1 MDNYSV
7 LRNMLNAALNQAAE
21 ESSMLLG
28 QALVVNECDVIGV
41 EKQGYFTEMEE
52 PSFVVPVESREEY
65 PGRFYMV
72 FALRDAIMMSG
83 ILLGI
88 PPARISEKSRLMI
101 LEADDVDAFSE
112 IANQI
117 IGSFNSVFPP
127 KLPKKVHLKLEAPQ
141 KFIPET
147 NELTDQEPIPD
158 GEYLLFYSQLEL
170 PGQMMNRLDILIPR
184 DLANQFDPEGMEQS
198 QPQEAPEA
206 KGAEEAAPAA
216 DTPDAAG
223 RTPTVLI
230 LEDDETEREK
240 VKAFL
245 VEAGIDFV
253 DASFES
259 DLKQIF
265 DDHFIKIVI
274 IGSENADDRELSMCI
289 KINALSQNSSPPIIM
304 CARQWTRIGIL
315 KAIKFGANDIILKP
329 YNSREVVLKV
339 GKLLKAA

>member
-1 MDNYSV
+1 
-7 LRNMLNAALNQAAE
+7 MLNAALSQAAE

-28 QALVVNECDVIGV
+28 QPLVVKECDVLSV
-41 EKQGYFTEMEE
+41 EKQGYFREMEE

-65 PGRFYMV
+65 PGHFYMV

-88 PPARISEKSRLMI
+88 PPARISEKGRLMI
-101 LEADDVDAFSE
+101 LEPDDVDAFSE

-147 NELTDQEPIPD
+147 NELTEQEPMPD
-158 GEYLLFYSQLEL
+158 GDYLLFYSQLEL

-184 DLANQFDPEGMEQS
+184 DLANQFDPEGMEKP
-198 QPQEAPEA
+198 QPQEEPEEQKA
-206 KGAEEAAPAA
+206 AEEAQGASAADAPAA
-216 DTPDAAG
+216 AEG
-223 RTPTVLI
+223 TPTVLI
-230 LEDDETEREK
+230 LEDDDTEREK
-240 VKAFL
+240 VKSFFAD
-245 VEAGIDFV
+245 AGIEFI
-253 DASFES
+253 DASFEA

-265 DDHFIKIVI
+265 DEHAIKIVI

-289 KINALSQNSSPPIIM
+289 KITALPQNSPPPIIM
-304 CARQWTRIGIL
+304 CARQWTRTGIL
-315 KAIKFGANDIILKP
+315 KAVKFGANDIILKP
-329 YNSREVVLKV
+329 YNSREIVLKV

>member
-1 MDNYSV
+1 
-7 LRNMLNAALNQAAE
+7 MLNAALNQAAE

-28 QALVVNECDVIGV
+28 QALVVNECDVIAAD
-41 EKQGYFTEMEE
+41 KQGYFTEMEE

-88 PPARISEKSRLMI
+88 PPARISEKGRLMI

-127 KLPKKVHLKLEAPQ
+127 RLPKKVHLKLESPQ

-147 NELTDQEPIPD
+147 NALTDQEPIPD
-158 GEYLLFYSQLEL
+158 GDYLLFYSQLEL

-198 QPQEAPEA
+198 QPQEEIAES
-206 KGAEEAAPAA
+206 EEADGASAA
-216 DTPDAAG
+216 ETPDAAEG
-223 RTPTVLI
+223 SPTVLI
-230 LEDDETEREK
+230 LEDDEAEREK
-240 VKAFL
+240 VKTFL
-245 VEAGIDFV
+245 VEAGIAFV

-265 DDHFIKIVI
+265 DEHAIKTVI
-274 IGSENADDRELSMCI
+274 IGSDNADDRELSMCI
-289 KINALSQNSSPPIIM
+289 KINALPQNSPPPIIM
-304 CARQWTRIGIL
+304 CARQWTRTGIL
-315 KAIKFGANDIILKP
+315 KAVKFGAHDIILKP
-329 YNSREVVLKV
+329 YNSREIVLKV